1 MNIRPFLHPNIQVK
15 AEKIGTEGGVVVTID
30 NFLLDADQMV
40 DYAARGAS
48 FVTAG
53 ALYPGVQAPLPA
65 PYPLYAHFFTKA
77 LIPEAFGFADA
88 LDVIDCRA
96 TFSMMTVPPDKVGIR
111 QRIPHMDMPDPDN
124 IVVLHYLFDDPEG
137 GTAFYRHRK
146 TGFEAMD
153 NDRRKIYEEILKDEL
168 AAHPQDEY
176 IRASSPIFEQIARYP
191 AKFNRAILYRSN
203 TLHAAAVASGFT
215 YSKDP
220 RQGRLTANTVFRY
233 GDFASFFGAYQR
245 KS

>member
-15 AEKIGTEGGVVVTID
+15 AERIGREGGVVVTID

-48 FVTAG
+48 FVPAG

-65 PYPLYAHFFTKA
+65 PYPLYAHFFTQS
-77 LIPEAFGFADA
+77 LIPDAFGLGD

-96 TFSMMTVPPDKVGIR
+96 TFSMMTTPPDKVGIR
-111 QRIPHMDMPDPDN
+111 QRIPHMDMPDPN
-124 IVVLHYLFDDPEG
+124 HIVLLHYLFDDPDG

-146 TGFEAMD
+146 TGFESMNPD
-153 NDRRKIYEEILKDEL
+153 QRTVYEAVLKDEI
-168 AAHPQDEY
+168 AAHPQDDY
-176 IRASSPIFEQIARYP
+176 IRADTPIFEQIIRYP
-191 AKFNRAILYRSN
+191 AVFNRAILYRSH
-203 TLHAAAVASGFT
+203 TLHAAAVSPGYD
-215 YSKDP
+215 YSHDP

-233 GDFASFFGAYQR
+233 GDASSLFGAYR
-245 KS
+245 RRS